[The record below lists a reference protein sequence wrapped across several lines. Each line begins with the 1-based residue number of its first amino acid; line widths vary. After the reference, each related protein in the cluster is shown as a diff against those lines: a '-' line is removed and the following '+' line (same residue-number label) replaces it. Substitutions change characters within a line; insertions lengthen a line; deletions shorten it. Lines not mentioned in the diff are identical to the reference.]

1 VRRRVATLGSGT
13 MLGVRLGR
21 LERLERVVG
30 LKKSG
35 VEISGEEV
43 KEEKEARPLEKETT
57 APEPMEREA
66 RDWLEAK
73 WVVARATTEELP
85 EPMGA
90 VISVMPSVVVRVE

>member
-1 VRRRVATLGSGT
+1 MGSGT
-13 MLGVRLGR
+13 MLGVRFGGV
-21 LERLERVVG
+21 ESVVG
-30 LKKSG
+30 LKESR

-43 KEEKEARPLEKETT
+43 KAERVEEEKEVRELEKETT

-66 RDWLEAK
+66 RDWLAEAK
-73 WVVARATTEELP
+73 WVVARATTEEVP

>member
-1 VRRRVATLGSGT
+1 MRRRVATLGSGT
-13 MLGVRLGR
+13 MLGERLGR
-21 LERLERVVG
+21 VESVAG
-30 LKKSG
+30 LNESR

-43 KEEKEARPLEKETT
+43 KEEKGARPLEKETV
-57 APEPMEREA
+57 ALGPMEREA

-73 WVVARATTEELP
+73 WVVARATTEEVP